1 MTHKAQTRRRSNK
14 AKQTK
19 SACTVSQ
26 KTSKKIGKWIP
37 KGGCRSE
44 LRHRALLSSAEE
56 REDVREDVP
65 YLDTKTFRFTQIN
78 EEFLYKDEPQE
89 ETLEPPGEEIEGSEE
104 ETSTEEDSVTENLLE
119 HPEDV
124 RPDDFSVFSDFDK
137 LTFNYPEENDL
148 ASSIQD
154 WDIMSLAESDVSEDF
169 DLMEYGIKSSD
180 DGSSGKAV
188 VVVAL
193 PMNFRDALLSDKPSL
208 LSTFIVVDSPLKEGA
223 AAGEKTRKVYKCTK
237 KVPRDQPDASED
249 CCVED
254 EEREFGQ
261 IQRGFAKSKGY
272 RTRARMT
279 THPNRKPVRS

>member
-1 MTHKAQTRRRSNK
+1 MKP
-14 AKQTK
+14 
-19 SACTVSQ
+19 ACTKSQ

-37 KGGCRSE
+37 KGGSRSE
-44 LRHRALLSSAEE
+44 LRHLALLSSAEE
-56 REDVREDVP
+56 REDVRED
-65 YLDTKTFRFTQIN
+65 LDTKTFRFAQVD
-78 EEFLYKDEPQE
+78 EESLYKDESQE
-89 ETLEPPGEEIEGSEE
+89 ETLEPPAEEIEGSEE
-104 ETSTEEDSVTENLLE
+104 ETSTEEDSVTENSLE
-119 HPEDV
+119 HLEDV

-148 ASSIQD
+148 ASSTQD

-169 DLMEYGIKSSD
+169 DLMEYDFKSSG
-180 DGSSGKAV
+180 DGSGGKAV

-208 LSTFIVVDSPLKEGA
+208 LSTFIVVDSPVKEGA

-237 KVPRDQPDASED
+237 KELRDQPDASED
-249 CCVED
+249 CCVEE

-261 IQRGFAKSKGY
+261 IQRGFAKSRGY
-272 RTRARMT
+272 RTRTRMI